1 VGAQRIRAYFNS
13 HTFAIRPAT
22 GLLGRWLDDF
32 AALVGDEAYQARA
45 CEDQRH
51 QVFLHQAIL
60 SALLGSQIDPQR
72 LRILPPTYSYPYN
85 LHDAVPPAR
94 RAETLN
100 ELVCVAYETRAVDP
114 DVVDDI
120 EIAEPLRS
128 WLADYA

>member
-22 GLLGRWLDDF
+22 GLLSRWLDDF
-32 AALVGDEAYQARA
+32 EALVGDEDYQARA
-45 CEDQRH
+45 CEDQLH

-60 SALLGSQIDPQR
+60 SALLATQIEPQR

-85 LHDAVPPAR
+85 LHASVPPAR

-100 ELVCVAYETRAVDP
+100 ELVCVAYETRSVDP

-128 WLADYA
+128 WLVDRI